1 MGQASGEAGR
11 RLGLQG
17 PPLAGSLLACS
28 PAPLTSAREGQGSA
42 SSLTPSSGREGSG
55 PQPTAWEGAM
65 LPWPSEGLP
74 SPRCPVGI
82 RGRPQ
87 PWGELL
93 AEATR
98 TARRHGQAGS
108 APAHHGEARGVTR
121 SWCRAG
127 GRPGWEETVLDHK
140 TVEETA
146 EEKGLARLHEKEGF
160 LNIQK
165 KRLWPRLSLVE

>member
-82 RGRPQ
+82 RGHNRM
-87 PWGELL
+87 
-93 AEATR
+93 
-98 TARRHGQAGS
+98 HS
-108 APAHHGEARGVTR
+108 
-121 SWCRAG
+121 CR
-127 GRPGWEETVLDHK
+127 RPGKLVRRVRELS
-140 TVEETA
+140 
-146 EEKGLARLHEKEGF
+146 EGF
-160 LNIQK
+160 GFK
-165 KRLWPRLSLVE
+165 HS